1 MNSSKTFTQAEWDT
15 CIKVLQVLSRDP
27 EAALD
32 VMTLKGLVTK
42 LSRDAKKRQRTEAAT
57 RDRQLISQ
65 TRLWQ
70 ANAEV
75 NHPVLPIAT
84 SAMADQPSDS
94 VGRLHTPRR
103 CYVCKAAFSEV
114 HHHYHMLCPPCAEKN
129 AERRAARVDLT
140 GRTALITGGR
150 IKIGWQLALRLLR
163 DGARVIVT
171 TRFPHDAALRFA
183 KEADCQDWRDRLVI
197 HGLDFRNVTA
207 LEAFIRHLLET
218 ESALDILINNAAQT
232 IRRPHAFYEHLRET
246 ELAPLPGHVPAW
258 VASESSNLLA
268 PAPDALTATS
278 QDSLAWLPAK
288 MLDADG
294 QQVDLAPANSW
305 TARAGDVST
314 AELLEVLLVSQS
326 APFLLA
332 SRLRSLMKR
341 SAFSPRF
348 VVNVSAME
356 GQFNRASKTASH
368 PHTNMAKAALNMF
381 TRTSA
386 QDFATDAIWMNSADT
401 GWITDENPFP
411 KKTRILSEQHF
422 IPPLDAEDGMARVYD
437 PIIRGI
443 TQPDVPCWGNFFKD
457 YQPYPW

>member
-1 MNSSKTFTQAEWDT
+1 MSSSKTFSQAEWDT

-27 EAALD
+27 DAALD

-42 LSRDAKKRQRTEAAT
+42 LSRDAKKRQRNEAAT
-57 RDRQLISQ
+57 QDRQLISQ

-70 ANAEV
+70 ANAEA
-75 NHPVLPIAT
+75 NHPVLPMAT
-84 SAMADQPSDS
+84 SSVADQASNS
-94 VGRLHTPRR
+94 VGRLHAPRA
-103 CYVCKAAFSEV
+103 CYVCKGPFSQV
-114 HHHYHMLCPPCAEKN
+114 HHHYHMLCPPCAEIN
-129 AERRAARVDLT
+129 EARRSARVDLS

-183 KEADCQDWRDRLVI
+183 KEMDCQDWRDRLVI
-197 HGLDFRNVTA
+197 HGLDFRNVTG
-207 LEAFIRHLLET
+207 LENFIRHLLET

-232 IRRPHAFYEHLRET
+232 IRRSPAFYEHLRET
-246 ELAPLPGHVPAW
+246 ELVPLPAHVPTW
-258 VASESSNLLA
+258 VSSGFGQLAAPASETLA
-268 PAPDALTATS
+268 AMPQDALP
-278 QDSLAWLPAK
+278 WLPAK

-294 QQVDLAPANSW
+294 QQVDLTPTNSW

-332 SRLRSLMKR
+332 SRLRPLMQR
-341 SAFSPRF
+341 SSFSPRF

-356 GQFNRASKTASH
+356 GQFNRPSKTASH

-386 QDFATDAIWMNSADT
+386 QDFATDAIWMNSVDT
-401 GWITDENPFP
+401 GWVTDENPFP

-437 PIIRGI
+437 PIIRGT